1 MKKLQ
6 HLIQWFKGLFGRKTK
21 DKKNDDVETAV
32 SKSIPLE
39 EAYRLYKKQ
48 QKKRGF

>member
-1 MKKLQ
+1 MKTLR
-6 HLIQWFKGLFGRKTK
+6 HIIRLLKGLFTRKV
-21 DKKNDDVETAV
+21 KKEEEVETVV

-48 QKKRGF
+48 QRGS

>member
-1 MKKLQ
+1 MKALKN
-6 HLIQWFKGLFGRKTK
+6 LIQWFKGLFGRKEK
-21 DKKNDDVETAV
+21 DKKNDDVETEV

-48 QKKRGF
+48 QRRGS

>member
-1 MKKLQ
+1 MKASK
-6 HLIQWFKGLFGRKTK
+6 HLIQWFKGLFGRKAK

-48 QKKRGF
+48 QRRGS